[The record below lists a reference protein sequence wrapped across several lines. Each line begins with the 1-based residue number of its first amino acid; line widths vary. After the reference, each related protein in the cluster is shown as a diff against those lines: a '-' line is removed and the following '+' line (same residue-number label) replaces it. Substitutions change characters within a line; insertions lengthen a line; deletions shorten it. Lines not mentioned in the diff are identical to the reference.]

1 MPGDRN
7 NDVRDD
13 EPDEAWDGECYDDE
27 HAEWMQAWA
36 PRCPIGN
43 PQRVGRLLGYRER
56 EPGRLQLRVAVRPAT
71 DGVCDVIVEETEET
85 VVVRVL
91 FCFPDRDESWDDRD
105 DCMDCPV
112 HAYLDQP
119 LGDREVI
126 DVDTQK
132 PLPLYAPRWEIEHNR
147 RVLAEEG
154 SEPPATMDQ

>member
-1 MPGDRN
+1 
-7 NDVRDD
+7 
-13 EPDEAWDGECYDDE
+13 
-27 HAEWMQAWA
+27 
-36 PRCPIGN
+36 
-43 PQRVGRLLGYRER
+43 
-56 EPGRLQLRVAVRPAT
+56 
-71 DGVCDVIVEETEET
+71 
-85 VVVRVL
+85 
-91 FCFPDRDESWDDRD
+91 
-105 DCMDCPV
+105 MDCPV